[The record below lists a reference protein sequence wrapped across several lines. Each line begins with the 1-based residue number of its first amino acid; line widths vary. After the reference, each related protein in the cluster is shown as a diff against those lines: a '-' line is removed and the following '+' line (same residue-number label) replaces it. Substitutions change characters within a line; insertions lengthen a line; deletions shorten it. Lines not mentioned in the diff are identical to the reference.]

1 MGSGTAV
8 AKSAAEMVLA
18 DDNFST
24 IVSAVEEGRA
34 IYNNMKQFI
43 RYLISSNIGEVV
55 SIFMVAALGRLLNK
69 TINLGSRYSGSFD
82 SRPASL
88 GQPGYW
94 RFACHCTWFQP
105 AWLGYHGPRSSICS
119 RIPHFKMAVLP
130 LHGNRKWVFT
140 SSRTSKW
147 VWTDSNQNISAY
159 VGIATVGASMWW
171 FLLYEGNMIG
181 SNHLANKCTHCFERP
196 NLSRQ
201 IRAPHTEN
209 INNFCYKESLNN
221 GWFKRGLKST
231 TTNWPTGCVAK

>member
-88 GQPGYW
+88 GQPGY
-94 RFACHCTWFQP
+94 
-105 AWLGYHGPRSSICS
+105 
-119 RIPHFKMAVLP
+119 
-130 LHGNRKWVFT
+130 
-140 SSRTSKW
+140 
-147 VWTDSNQNISAY
+147 
-159 VGIATVGASMWW
+159 
-171 FLLYEGNMIG
+171 
-181 SNHLANKCTHCFERP
+181 
-196 NLSRQ
+196 
-201 IRAPHTEN
+201 
-209 INNFCYKESLNN
+209 
-221 GWFKRGLKST
+221 
-231 TTNWPTGCVAK
+231 